1 MGEVGI
7 QALKQNASQVAARA
21 AAGDVITV
29 TDQGRSIARI
39 VPIRTSKIQELLDA
53 GIGTARTSSLADLSA
68 PRAAPGASRHRR
80 KSCRGSATVSGT
92 EPELMAIYV
101 DTSAAVKL
109 LVREP
114 ETSALRRCL
123 RDVERDL
130 VSSDL
135 LRTELARVA
144 LQLGGGTQRA
154 QAILAAA
161 LDLGDELDAILTYDE
176 RRACAAKVHGV
187 EVVAPT

>member
-1 MGEVGI
+1 
-7 QALKQNASQVAARA
+7 
-21 AAGDVITV
+21 
-29 TDQGRSIARI
+29 
-39 VPIRTSKIQELLDA
+39 
-53 GIGTARTSSLADLSA
+53 
-68 PRAAPGASRHRR
+68 
-80 KSCRGSATVSGT
+80 
-92 EPELMAIYV
+92 MAIYV

-114 ETSALRRCL
+114 ETSALRRWL

-144 LQLGGGTQRA
+144 LRLGGGTQRA
-154 QAILAAA
+154 EAILAGIIVLPVAATTFEIAGALEPAGMRSLDALHLAAA

-176 RRACAAKVHGV
+176 RLASAAKVHGV